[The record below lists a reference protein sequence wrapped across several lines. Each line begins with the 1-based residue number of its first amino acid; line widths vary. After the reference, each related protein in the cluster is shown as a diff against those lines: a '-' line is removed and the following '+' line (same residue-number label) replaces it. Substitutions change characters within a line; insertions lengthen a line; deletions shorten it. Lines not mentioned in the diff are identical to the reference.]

1 MGQLRAAIYC
11 RVSTADQNC
20 DRQLRDLE
28 EFAARTGYQVVSV
41 FKETASGA
49 NADRPERAKVLAL
62 AQSRKIDAVLVTE
75 LTRWGR
81 SRNDLLDTLEILQV
95 RGVSLI
101 AQTGLEFNLATPQG
115 RLIAAL
121 MAALAEF
128 ERDLI
133 RERIKSGMAAARA
146 KGVRFGR
153 TPGQTTKAVLSKK
166 EQVLKMSCEGESY
179 RAIAKRL
186 KLSKNTVM
194 RIVQESRQTH
204 ESQPYSR
211 TRKSSSTAEA

>member
-28 EFAARTGYQVVSV
+28 EFAARTGYQVVSF

-49 NADRPERAKVLAL
+49 NTDRPERAKVLAL

-81 SRNDLLDTLEILQV
+81 SRNDLLDTLEVLQA

-101 AQTGLEFNLATPQG
+101 AQTGLEFNLATPHG

-121 MAALAEF
+121 MASLAEF

-133 RERIKSGMAAARA
+133 RERIKSGMATAKA
-146 KGVRFGR
+146 KGVKFGR
-153 TPGQTTKAVLSKK
+153 APGQTTKAVLSKK
-166 EQVLKMSCEGESY
+166 ELVLKMANEGASY
-179 RAIAKRL
+179 RAIAKELR
-186 KLSKNTVM
+186 LSKNTVM
-194 RIVQESRQTH
+194 RIVRESHKTVK
-204 ESQPYSR
+204 SQS
-211 TRKSSSTAEA
+211 